1 MYSPNIMIFSEYIHH
16 LLVFLVKTTLK
27 MIEREA
33 KKQIENLIGKGKA
46 IIVLGPRQVGKTT
59 LIHDILKS
67 RAHLFL
73 NADDPTVRSILTNIN
88 TEELKDLIG
97 KHKLV
102 FIDEA
107 QSIENIGLTLKLVTD
122 QMKRVQLIVSGSS
135 AFELGNALNESLT
148 GRKRELRLF
157 PISWKEWENEVGY
170 LVAKQQLNIRL
181 IYGFYP
187 EVLSSPGEEKEA
199 LNELMNSYLFKDIL
213 ALSGIKKPQVLEKLV
228 RALAFQ
234 IGSEVSYNELA
245 QLVGVDKN
253 TVSNYIDLLEQAFV
267 IYRLGSFSRNLRNE
281 IKTNQKIY
289 FYDNGLRNAIIG
301 NFSSTEQRTDTGHL
315 WENFLITERLKRT
328 NYERRFSNHYFW
340 RTVQQQKID
349 LIEEE
354 EGEIKAFEFKWNPLA
369 KFKVPKKFEEA
380 YNTKVELIHKENFRA
395 FVL

>member
-1 MYSPNIMIFSEYIHH
+1 
-16 LLVFLVKTTLK
+16 

-33 KKQIENLIGKGKA
+33 KKQIENLLGKGKA
-46 IIVLGPRQVGKTT
+46 IVVLGPRQVGKST
-59 LIHDILKS
+59 LIHDLLKN
-67 RAHLFL
+67 REHLFL

-88 TEELKDLIG
+88 TEELKNLIG

-122 QMKRVQLIVSGSS
+122 QLKQVQLIVSGSS
-135 AFELGNALNESLT
+135 AFEMGNALNESLT
-148 GRKRELRLF
+148 GRKRELLLL

-170 LVAKQQLNIRL
+170 LAAKQQLNIRL
-181 IYGFYP
+181 IYGLYP
-187 EVLSSPGEEKEA
+187 EVLSSSGEEKEA

-234 IGSEVSYNELA
+234 IGSEVSFNELA

-253 TVSNYIDLLEQAFV
+253 TVSSYMDLLEQSFV

-281 IKTNQKIY
+281 IKTNQKVY

-301 NFSSTEQRTDTGHL
+301 NFNPPEQRTDTGHL
-315 WENFLITERLKRT
+315 WENFLITERLKRI
-328 NYERRFSNHYFW
+328 NYERKFSKHKKNFML
-340 RTVQQQKID
+340 VIF
-349 LIEEE
+349 LL
-354 EGEIKAFEFKWNPLA
+354 FMPLWA
-369 KFKVPKKFEEA
+369 INKK
-380 YNTKVELIHKENFRA
+380 
-395 FVL
+395 

>member
-1 MYSPNIMIFSEYIHH
+1 MIFGECIHR
-16 LLVFLVKTTLK
+16 LLVFLVKITIE
-27 MIEREA
+27 MIERET

-46 IIVLGPRQVGKTT
+46 IIILGPRQVGKTT
-59 LIHDILKS
+59 LIHDLLKNKE
-67 RAHLFL
+67 HLFL
-73 NADDPTVRSILTNIN
+73 NADDPTVRSILTKIN
-88 TEELKDLIG
+88 TEELKDL
-97 KHKLV
+97 
-102 FIDEA
+102 
-107 QSIENIGLTLKLVTD
+107 TLKLVTD
-122 QMKRVQLIVSGSS
+122 QLRQVQLIVSGSS

-148 GRKRELRLF
+148 GRKRELLLF

-181 IYGFYP
+181 VYGFYP
-187 EVLSSPGEEKEA
+187 EVLSNPGEEKEA

-253 TVSNYIDLLEQAFV
+253 TVSSYIDLLEQSFV

-301 NFSSTEQRTDTGHL
+301 NFNPPDQRTDTGHL

-328 NYERRFSNHYFW
+328 NYERKFSKHYFW
-340 RTVQQQKID
+340 RTVQQQEID
-349 LIEEE
+349 LIEEG
-354 EGEIKAFEFKWNPLA
+354 EGEIKAFEFKWNPTTKHKA
-369 KFKVPKKFEEA
+369 PKKFEVA
-380 YNTKVELIHKENFRA
+380 YNTEVEFIHRENFRD

>member
-1 MYSPNIMIFSEYIHH
+1 MIFGECIHR
-16 LLVFLVKTTLK
+16 LLVFLVKITLR

-59 LIHDILKS
+59 LIHDLLKNKE
-67 RAHLFL
+67 HLFL

-97 KHKLV
+97 KHELV

-122 QMKRVQLIVSGSS
+122 QLKQVQLIVSGSS

-148 GRKRELRLF
+148 GRKRELLLF

-181 IYGFYP
+181 VYGFYP
-187 EVLSSPGEEKEA
+187 EVLSNPGEEKET

-253 TVSNYIDLLEQAFV
+253 TVSSYIDLLEQSFV

-301 NFSSTEQRTDTGHL
+301 NFNPPEQRTDTGHL

-328 NYERRFSNHYFW
+328 NYERKFSKHYFW
-340 RTVQQQKID
+340 RTVHQQEID
-349 LIEEE
+349 LIEEGD
-354 EGEIKAFEFKWNPLA
+354 GEIKAFEFKWNSTTKYKA
-369 KFKVPKKFEEA
+369 PKKFEVA
-380 YNTKVELIHKENFRA
+380 YNTEVESIHRENFRD

>member
-1 MYSPNIMIFSEYIHH
+1 
-16 LLVFLVKTTLK
+16 

-33 KKQIENLIGKGKA
+33 KKQIENLLGKGKA
-46 IIVLGPRQVGKTT
+46 IVVLGPRQVGKST
-59 LIHDILKS
+59 LIHDLLKN
-67 RAHLFL
+67 REHLFL

-88 TEELKDLIG
+88 TEELKNLIG

-122 QMKRVQLIVSGSS
+122 QLKQVQLIVSGSS
-135 AFELGNALNESLT
+135 AFEMGNALNESLT
-148 GRKRELRLF
+148 GRKRELLLL

-181 IYGFYP
+181 IYGLYP
-187 EVLSSPGEEKEA
+187 EVLSSSGEEKEA

-234 IGSEVSYNELA
+234 IGSEVSFNELA

-253 TVSNYIDLLEQAFV
+253 TVSSYMDLLEQSFV

-281 IKTNQKIY
+281 IKTNQKVY

-301 NFSSTEQRTDTGHL
+301 NFNPPEQRTDTGHL
-315 WENFLITERLKRT
+315 WENFLITERLKRI
-328 NYERRFSNHYFW
+328 NYERKFSKHYFW
-340 RTVQQQKID
+340 RTVQQQEID
-349 LIEEE
+349 LIEEG
-354 EGEIKAFEFKWNPLA
+354 EGEIKAFEFKWNPTA
-369 KFKVPKKFEEA
+369 KYKAPKKFEET
-380 YNTKVELIHKENFRA
+380 YNTKVESIHRENFRD